1 MNKNQIGTA
10 LLKLQDKAINW
21 IDLKRELEPFAPQLA
36 EAIEE
41 EKQGKIR
48 KLKKLASNLEVL
60 RVMQMFIKSWENGD
74 FVMMEYYGK
83 IIRESMMDKP
93 KVSLEHSG
101 DGKTFP
107 GVVVLPAVT
116 EGTDHVND

>member
-1 MNKNQIGTA
+1 MNKNTIGTA
-10 LLKLQDKAINW
+10 LAELQNKSINW

-41 EKQGKIR
+41 AKNGKIR
-48 KLKKLASNLEVL
+48 KLKKLAMNLEVL
-60 RVMQMFIKSWENGD
+60 RVMQMFIKAWEQGN

-83 IIRESMMDKP
+83 IIRESIMDKP
-93 KVSLEHSG
+93 KVSLEHTG

-107 GVVVLPAVT
+107 GVVVLPAVDA
-116 EGTDHVND
+116 GSDDVK

>member
-41 EKQGKIR
+41 AKKGKIR

-74 FVMMEYYGK
+74 FVMME
-83 IIRESMMDKP
+83 
-93 KVSLEHSG
+93 
-101 DGKTFP
+101 
-107 GVVVLPAVT
+107 
-116 EGTDHVND
+116 